1 VATWTLFCVIRT
13 ESTGVYTK
21 KIWCLMGENWEKMNL
36 HITLT
41 CSHGRMCILI
51 YIILAHQ
58 GHFTIEQP
66 STSLLFRHPRFQQII
81 SLVKESWF
89 QIATYFGYH
98 QKKCWILM

>member
-1 VATWTLFCVIRT
+1 
-13 ESTGVYTK
+13 
-21 KIWCLMGENWEKMNL
+21 MNL

-98 QKKCWILM
+98 QKNVEFFCTGASLGCSICLTPNETVCQ